1 MTIGDAAPSAR
12 RRTVKNLFT
21 LLLVFSLLLGGIV
34 VIFYYTDVVF
44 ERTILENNEVKR
56 VKLQKKI
63 IAGDFQSV
71 VSDLMILSQLHSL
84 GDLFESK
91 VNSVKQDQA
100 LKELAETFLTF
111 SARKRLYDQIRF
123 IDDEG
128 LEIVRVNYNNGNPVL
143 VRKDKLQIKSHR
155 YYFKETMALADEEL
169 FVSPFDLNIE
179 RGRVEEPI
187 KPTIRFGTPL
197 FDSDGRKRGIL
208 LLNYLGKKLLSN
220 LKITSMIGASEPM
233 LLNADGYW
241 LLNSDPDNE
250 WGFMWEEK
258 RDRRFGNRYPKEWQ
272 AISKTESGQYQG
284 ENGLITYTT
293 VYPLQYGSNSN
304 NRHLK
309 PGKLMLQKSYYWKVM
324 SRVPHSVM
332 HSVSR
337 NIGVKMLFLYL
348 AVIGVLGV
356 GVWALDRPLIHKRAM
371 PAQKTSPL
379 FLFFVTAST
388 IFVAELFI
396 MLILSILQVES
407 AVFEALLDG
416 SLLVIFV
423 SPFLYAY
430 LFRPLI
436 LHISER
442 KHAEDELSES
452 EERFRRLSEASFEGV
467 IIHDMGM
474 IIEANQE
481 YADTFGYELS
491 ELYGK
496 SILDLVT
503 PESAEVVERYFLTGY
518 DKPYEGVGLRKD
530 GSTFPVEL
538 VAKDAKYKGRTV
550 RIAAVRDIT
559 ERKKA
564 EDELRI
570 AKEQAEDA
578 TKLKDKFVS
587 LVSHDLKNPIAGMAG
602 FLKLLNDEV
611 ESVIT
616 DKGRKMMGLA
626 RKNLFKMTK
635 MIDGLLN
642 VSRLKTGQFKPEQKF
657 IDAYRLSMKTVVDL
671 GEMAREKGISL
682 VNKIP
687 KHSRMYADFALLYE
701 VTQNLV
707 TNSIKFCNKG
717 DTITIFIPAGTK
729 TTIAVTDTGVG
740 IEKERLDKL
749 FDYEE
754 KTSTAGTGG
763 ETGTGLGLPLA
774 RDIVEAHNGKI
785 RVESAPDKKTTFY
798 VDLPFVKPKILLLGE
813 EPKTGTKIN
822 AILSNLDMELLAV
835 KNSSEG
841 QALLKTVTPDLI
853 LLNLEKTERYGFEF
867 LKYLKNS
874 EEYNQIP
881 VVAITSHGEYKNQE
895 RALELGANDFITD
908 PTSPDELIP
917 RVRRHTH

>member
-1 MTIGDAAPSAR
+1 MTIGDGAPSAR
-12 RRTVKNLFT
+12 RRAVKNLFT
-21 LLLVFSLLLGGIV
+21 LFLAFALLLGGIV
-34 VIFYYTDVVF
+34 IIFYYIDVVF
-44 ERTILENNEVKR
+44 ERTILENNELKR
-56 VKLQKKI
+56 VKLQKKT
-63 IAGDFQSV
+63 IAGDFDSV

-91 VNSVKQDQA
+91 ANSVKQDRA
-100 LKELAETFLTF
+100 LKEIAESFLIF
-111 SARKRLYDQIRF
+111 STQKRLYDQIRF

-128 LEIVRVNYNNGNPVL
+128 LEIVRVNYNNGNPAL
-143 VRKDKLQIKSHR
+143 VPGEKLQIKSHR
-155 YYFKETMALADEEL
+155 YYFKETMALDEGL

-179 RGRVEEPI
+179 RGKVEEPI
-187 KPTIRFGTPL
+187 KPMIRFGTPV

-208 LLNYLGKKLLSN
+208 LLNYLGRKLLSN
-220 LKITSMIGASEPM
+220 LKITSTIGVSEPM
-233 LLNADGYW
+233 LLNAEGYW
-241 LLNSDPDNE
+241 LLNSNPDNE

-258 RDRRFGNRYPKEWQ
+258 KDRRFANRYPESWRE
-272 AISKTESGQYQG
+272 ISKTESGQYHD
-284 ENGLITYTT
+284 EDGLVTYAT
-293 VYPLQYGSNSN
+293 VYPLLHGSNST
-304 NRHLK
+304 NRN
-309 PGKLMLQKSYYWKVM
+309 PTSGKLKLQKSYYWKIL
-324 SRVPHSVM
+324 SRIPHSAM
-332 HSVSR
+332 HTASR
-337 NIGVKMLFLYL
+337 SIGVKMLFLYL

-356 GVWALDRPLIHKRAM
+356 GVWALDRPVIHKEAM

-379 FLFFVTAST
+379 FLFFVTASA
-388 IFVAELFI
+388 IFVAEIFI

-407 AVFEALLDG
+407 SVLEALLDG
-416 SLLVIFV
+416 FLLVLFV
-423 SPFLYAY
+423 SPFLYVY

-442 KHAEDELSES
+442 KHAQDALLES

-467 IIHDMGM
+467 IIHDRGM

-496 SILDLVT
+496 SILDLVAS
-503 PESAEVVERYFLTGY
+503 ESAEVVERHFLTGH
-518 DKPYEGVGLRKD
+518 DRHYEAVGLRKD

-538 VAKDAKYKGRTV
+538 VGKDAKYKGRTV
-550 RIAAVRDIT
+550 RIAAVRNIT
-559 ERKKA
+559 QRKKA
-564 EDELRI
+564 EDELRV
-570 AKEQAEDA
+570 AKEQAEEA
-578 TKLKDKFVS
+578 TMLKDKFVS

-611 ESVIT
+611 EQVIT

-626 RKNLFKMTK
+626 RKNLFKMTE

-671 GEMAREKGISL
+671 GEMAREKGVSL

-687 KHSRMYADFALLYE
+687 KRSRMYADFTLLYE
-701 VTQNLV
+701 VIQNLV

-729 TTIAVTDTGVG
+729 TTIAVADTGVG

-754 KTSTAGTGG
+754 KTSTPGTAG

-785 RVESAPDKKTTFY
+785 RVESAPDKETTFY
-798 VDLPFVKPKILLLGE
+798 VDLPFVKPKILLFGE
-813 EPKTGTKIN
+813 KPKTGREIN
-822 AILSNLDMELLAV
+822 EILSNLDMELLTV

-841 QALLKTVTPDLI
+841 QALLNTVTPDLI
-853 LLNLEKTERYGFEF
+853 LLNVEKTEHYGFEF

-874 EEYNQIP
+874 EEYNRIP

-895 RALELGANDFITD
+895 RALELGADDFITD